1 MLLAENQGGLAV
13 ALLLQMLVGN
23 RREGKL
29 VADHEFVA
37 CKLAEK
43 IDGESARIRANN
55 DAHRKI

>member
-29 VADHEFVA
+29 AADHEFVV
-37 CKLAEK
+37 CKFAENGGRERENK
-43 IDGESARIRANN
+43 SQE
-55 DAHRKI
+55 

>member
-1 MLLAENQGGLAV
+1 MLLAENQEGLAV

-29 VADHEFVA
+29 AADHEFVV

-43 IDGESARIRANN
+43 WRGERENKS
-55 DAHRKI
+55 KE